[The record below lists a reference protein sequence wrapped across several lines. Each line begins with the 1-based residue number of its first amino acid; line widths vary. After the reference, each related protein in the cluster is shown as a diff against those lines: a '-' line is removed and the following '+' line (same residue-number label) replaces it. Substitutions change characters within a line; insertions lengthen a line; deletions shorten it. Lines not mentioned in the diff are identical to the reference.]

1 MSQIN
6 FGPDHAVRPRPARIA
21 QDRARIAQDREE
33 GERHRRGS
41 GGSSE
46 DTADRP
52 GNARRVSSRWT
63 RFGSRSHP
71 NRQTPRNL
79 DSRMNAARPPWPAAL
94 RRRHRRSENTSTQFV
109 PSSNSWIRPVL
120 RRACQVINRQLERFL
135 AKRMGTTTLETEPR
149 REQHRELPNEPG
161 KPKRDKTIPA
171 VCCRMHERFRR
182 TRAHRF
188 RRFGCGAPRG
198 DRCGQAAGFT
208 PGDRR
213 DTVGGGSR
221 FRALGHRVGHGAMPP
236 EVDPEAALQL
246 DRNRHWHA
254 EDVSRDGAQ
263 LARSLGLDAAAL
275 AVAGAGGV
283 AETILDLAREQH
295 AAAIVIGS
303 RGLSGPRAR
312 LEGSTSTAV
321 SKRASFPVL
330 VVHESRTGDE

>member
-1 MSQIN
+1 VPGSPCLLSRRRWSCSWRFRPWRRSSICDTRCEQRSPGDCRGRPGTSDSRHRRRSSPPPRARHAGEGRAAILTRAYGGWRAAAAEVGVATAKRAARATMSQIN

-120 RRACQVINRQLERFL
+120 RRRCRSSGDLRESVGEDDS
-135 AKRMGTTTLETEPR
+135 R
-149 REQHRELPNEPG
+149 RR
-161 KPKRDKTIPA
+161 
-171 VCCRMHERFRR
+171 
-182 TRAHRF
+182 
-188 RRFGCGAPRG
+188 
-198 DRCGQAAGFT
+198 
-208 PGDRR
+208 
-213 DTVGGGSR
+213 
-221 FRALGHRVGHGAMPP
+221 
-236 EVDPEAALQL
+236 L
-246 DRNRHWHA
+246 DR
-254 EDVSRDGAQ
+254 G
-263 LARSLGLDAAAL
+263 
-275 AVAGAGGV
+275 
-283 AETILDLAREQH
+283 
-295 AAAIVIGS
+295 
-303 RGLSGPRAR
+303 
-312 LEGSTSTAV
+312 
-321 SKRASFPVL
+321 
-330 VVHESRTGDE
+330 